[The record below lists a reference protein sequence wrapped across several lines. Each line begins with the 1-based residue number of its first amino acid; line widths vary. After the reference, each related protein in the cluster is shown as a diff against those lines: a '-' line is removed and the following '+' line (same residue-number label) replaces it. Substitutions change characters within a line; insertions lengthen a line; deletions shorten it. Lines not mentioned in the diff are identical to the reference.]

1 MPHFRGKFAYRLY
14 LHQEVSM
21 QYEVAMKEVKLAI
34 VLLDIIGSTKYVQ
47 RAGAVQAAKLFQIHD
62 RLARSLIYKF
72 NGREIDRSDGF
83 LCSFERTVDA
93 VNFALHYQKT
103 IPQKTKLGCRIGIHW
118 GTIIEV
124 EQDDVFV
131 AANAKRIELEGISK
145 NIAARTMSL
154 CGKGQVLLTKEAM
167 QAVRGRTN
175 MHTPKSTRYACVGLY
190 KFKGVSK
197 PQEIYA
203 VGETLESLQPPPGSE
218 KVKRLGGPKKIKQRA
233 RDRKIL
239 DWVWW
244 FMLRAGL
251 LCFLWWSYK
260 LAPIILD
267 PSKRFYYGI
276 EGFEW
281 LDSIVKHLQD
291 FWEIYERAFKTK
303 Q

>member
-1 MPHFRGKFAYRLY
+1 
-14 LHQEVSM
+14 M

-103 IPQKTKLGCRIGIHW
+103 IPPKTGLGCRIGIHW
-118 GTIIEV
+118 GTVIEV
-124 EQDDVFV
+124 QQDDVFV

-154 CGKGQVLLTKEAM
+154 CGKGQVLLTKESM

-175 MHTPKSTRYACVGLY
+175 MHTPKSTRYVCVGLY

-203 VGETLESLQPPPGSE
+203 VGETLESLQPPLGSE
-218 KVKRLGGPKKIKQRA
+218 KVKRLGGPNKIKQRA
-233 RDRKIL
+233 KDRKMW
-239 DWVWW
+239 DWLWW
-244 FMLRAGL
+244 FTLRAGL
-251 LCFLWWSYK
+251 LCFLVLVY
-260 LAPIILD
+260 LLLPVLLD
-267 PSKRFYYGI
+267 PSERFFYGI

-281 LDSIVKHLQD
+281 LDSIVNYLKGL
-291 FWEIYERAFKTK
+291 KVSK
-303 Q
+303 